1 MKIYADTNMQP
12 HIPLEKLEK
21 NYKHTKSVQEEYYS
35 QEGNYLMERDQLYKL
50 SVVDKPVEVMDTP
63 SGIFFVDRSFF
74 VKTPSFHLAF
84 DHAHVIVYK
93 YLFHLESVTAIV
105 ECTMRNNK
113 LVPVDMY
120 FTLKNKDTGLS
131 EPTLKVINEFLS
143 LVK

>member
-1 MKIYADTNMQP
+1 MQQN
-12 HIPLEKLEK
+12 IPLEKLEK
-21 NYKHTKSVQEEYYS
+21 TYKHTKIVQEEYYS
-35 QEGNYLMERDQLYKL
+35 HEGIYLMERDQLYKL
-50 SVVDKPVEVMDTP
+50 SVVDKPVEVLDTS

-93 YLFHLESVTAIV
+93 YLFHLDSVTAII
-105 ECTMRNNK
+105 ECNMRNNK
-113 LVPVDMY
+113 ILPVDMY

-131 EPTLKVINEFLS
+131 DSTIKVINEFLS